1 MLGKTALL
9 LAVLVLAG
17 CAARETFWSKQGA
30 SERQFQA
37 LSRRC
42 TQWATE
48 EAAEQVGGGG
58 GDTCVFDSRYG
69 TVCGRRRD
77 TEQAAW
83 EREGKRKSKAKRL
96 WRECM
101 EDRGWT
107 SNHDGVG
114 YRRK

>member
-1 MLGKTALL
+1 MLRQTA
-9 LAVLVLAG
+9 VVTVILVLAG
-17 CAARETFWSKQGA
+17 CAARETFWTKQGA

-42 TQWATE
+42 TQWASE
-48 EAAEQVGGGG
+48 EAAEQVGSGG

-69 TVCGRRRD
+69 TVCGQMRD
-77 TEQAAW
+77 TREAAA
-83 EREGKRKSKAKRL
+83 ERDRARRLKAKRL
-96 WRECM
+96 WGECM

-114 YRRK
+114 YQHT

>member
-9 LAVLVLAG
+9 LAVLMLAG
-17 CAARETFWSKQGA
+17 CAVRETFWTKQGA

-37 LSRRC
+37 TSRRC

-48 EAAEQVGGGG
+48 EAAEQVGSGG
-58 GDTCVFDSRYG
+58 GDTCVFNSTYG
-69 TVCGRRRD
+69 SVCGRERD

-83 EREGKRKSKAKRL
+83 EREGQRKSKAKRL
-96 WRECM
+96 WGECM
-101 EDRGWT
+101 KERGWT

-114 YRRK
+114 YERT